1 MADGNTKEYQAKSP
15 ELIFSNIEKQ
25 TIENI
30 NVLKRTLTYDATGRE
45 RVHI

>member
-30 NVLKRTLTYDATGRE
+30 NVLKKNSH
-45 RVHI
+45 V